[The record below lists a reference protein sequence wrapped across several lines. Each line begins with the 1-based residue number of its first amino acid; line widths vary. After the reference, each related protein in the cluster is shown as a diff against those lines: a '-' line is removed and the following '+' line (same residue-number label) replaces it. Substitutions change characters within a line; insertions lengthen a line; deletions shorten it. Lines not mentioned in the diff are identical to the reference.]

1 MLTFCLTSCKITTL
15 FFVAIFSKTVLST
28 AKKTEKYM
36 VRSSSLFTN
45 FDVVGHTTNDFNNP
59 PHNAPSST
67 SIIKQRYALNE
78 SSSRH
83 YAPSSSYLVHVHYTD
98 SQAVRS
104 LSKPSSIHHHQHH
117 NQQSRRRSS
126 ILENAK

>member
-1 MLTFCLTSCKITTL
+1 MLTFWLTSCKITTL

-45 FDVVGHTTNDFNNP
+45 FDVVGH
-59 PHNAPSST
+59 NAPSST
-67 SIIKQRYALNE
+67 GIIKQRYALNE